1 MITVS
6 PIGKFEL
13 SDTTRTPM
21 TGSALGCLFPFS
33 TTNMIEEDGILYGYH
48 GLNGSPVTIDR
59 WNRRN
64 GYNQLVTGNIGAG
77 KSYRTKLLLL
87 LRRPVRDRDVSAVI
101 VDPRGGFRLLVNAF
115 GIESETVTV
124 GGNVGINP
132 LQISPTPD
140 DVL

>member
-1 MITVS
+1 MGKAQNEIARELAKDDVTVTTADWVPKEGMITVS

-64 GYNQLVTGNIGAG
+64 GYNQLVIGNIGAG
-77 KSYRTKLLLL
+77 KSYGTKLLLAAAARARS
-87 LRRPVRDRDVSAVI
+87 RRFGGDR
-101 VDPRGGFRLLVNAF
+101 
-115 GIESETVTV
+115 
-124 GGNVGINP
+124 
-132 LQISPTPD
+132 
-140 DVL
+140 